1 LESAAQHLLWLKY
14 AQPEAWHQSSI
25 ASTQAAMVSFVA
37 ARMIS
42 CSGRMPA
49 AALPPAHQLASY
61 VDLAISYM
69 EQSLTRPIGLGDL
82 CEACHVSARTLQIA
96 FRQLRDET
104 PMQALRG
111 LRLKQMRSF
120 LLQGEEVSVACL
132 HSGLS
137 PTGRTSA
144 LYFTLYGEKPSQ
156 TSAGFDKGLFRSKS

>member
-1 LESAAQHLLWLKY
+1 
-14 AQPEAWHQSSI
+14 
-25 ASTQAAMVSFVA
+25 M
-37 ARMIS
+37 
-42 CSGRMPA
+42 
-49 AALPPAHQLASY
+49 AALPNPHQLASY

-120 LLQGEEVSVACL
+120 LLQGEDVSVACL
-132 HSGLS
+132 RSGLS

-144 LYFTLYGEKPSQ
+144 LYFNLYGEKPSL
-156 TSAGFDKGLFRSKS
+156 TSAVFDKGLFR